1 MITLL
6 CALLVLMIISNVIS
20 VVFYIKST
28 DRKAQYTMIEVNA
41 IRELKNTIEKYLSK
55 IQAK

>member
-1 MITLL
+1 MIILL
-6 CALLVLMIISNVIS
+6 CALFILAIISNVVS

>member
-1 MITLL
+1 MVILL
-6 CALLVLMIISNVIS
+6 CALLILVIISNVVS

-41 IRELKNTIEKYLSK
+41 LRELKNTIEKYLSK

>member
-6 CALLVLMIISNVIS
+6 CALLVLMIISNVVN